1 MDPGISVSRVG
12 GAAQVPIIKKL
23 GGGIKI
29 ALAQYRELEAFAQ
42 FASDLDDISK
52 AQLEHG
58 IRVTELTK
66 QAENSPMSVAEM
78 GVVLYAVNEG
88 YLKEVEVEKINDFE
102 SSLLSF
108 MNSEYG
114 DLMKEI
120 TDSGDYNE
128 GIEKTFKE
136 ALDKFVSTQ
145 SW

>member
-1 MDPGISVSRVG
+1 MEE
-12 GAAQVPIIKKL
+12 Q
-23 GGGIKI
+23 
-29 ALAQYRELEAFAQ
+29 
-42 FASDLDDISK
+42 
-52 AQLEHG
+52 
-58 IRVTELTK
+58 
-66 QAENSPMSVAEM
+66 
-78 GVVLYAVNEG
+78 
-88 YLKEVEVEKINDFE
+88 EVEVEKINDFE